1 MLQAHRID
9 SVSFGLA
16 RGRYP
21 RLHGKNARKGI
32 HGYGND
38 IRIAVLRTDQGAEG
52 FGLCPAG
59 PLSDLTGLRLSDLFD
74 PSVGVLDPR
83 YAPFDFALHDL
94 AGRILGLSVA
104 QMLSPAAA
112 PFARVYD
119 GAIYMNDLI
128 TNEPSDAARV
138 VQDALDDF
146 AIGHRAFKIKIG
158 RGHRWMAAEEGMR
171 RDVEVT
177 RAIQEALPGALLM
190 VDGNDGFT
198 PESMLEYLRRAD
210 CPLYWIEE
218 PFRESEEDDRILR
231 AFLDRERPH
240 TLIADGE
247 SRPDIAQLLALGKQG
262 LINVLQPD
270 VAGYGF
276 TAWRKLLPA
285 CAAAGVL
292 ASPHAWGDVLKTQY
306 CAHLAAAYPYQIP
319 YVESVLGTTEGID
332 DSAYR
337 LENGALMLPQGPGFG
352 LTIEWL
358 RPEKD

>member
-1 MLQAHRID
+1 MLREHRID
-9 SVSFGLA
+9 SVSFGLV

-21 RLHGKNARKGI
+21 RLHGKNARRGI

-38 IRIAVLRTDQGAEG
+38 IRIAVLRTNQGAEG

-59 PLSDLTGLRLSDLFD
+59 PLPDPTGLCLSELFD

-83 YAPFDFALHDL
+83 YTPYDFALHDL
-94 AGRILGLSVA
+94 AGRILGLPVA
-104 QMLSPAAA
+104 RMLNPAAL

-128 TNEPSDAARV
+128 PEEPSDMACV

-146 AIGHRAFKIKIG
+146 DIGHRTFKIKIG
-158 RGHRWMAAEEGMR
+158 RGHRWMTAEEGMR

-177 RAIQEALPGALLM
+177 RAIQEALPGALIM

-198 PESMLEYLRRAD
+198 PESMIEYVRRVD

-218 PFRESEEDDRILR
+218 PFRENEADNRILR
-231 AFLDRERPH
+231 AFLDKERPH

-247 SRPDIAQLLALGKQG
+247 SRPDIAQLLNLGEQG
-262 LINVLQPD
+262 LVNVLQPD

-285 CAAAGVL
+285 CAAAGIL

-306 CAHLAAAYPYQIP
+306 CAHLAAAYPHQIP

-337 LENGALMLPQGPGFG
+337 LIHGALMLPQSPGFG
-352 LTIEWL
+352 LMLDWL
-358 RPEKD
+358 RPENE